1 MPDDRTRR
9 HQSQTD
15 RDITGMAA
23 RRERQRGVPE
33 FISDVDDLTGTYDGE
48 ELARAR
54 AKRPTDE
61 RIARVEKKQDE
72 DRADHKALAVV
83 VTDMQI
89 DVAGMR
95 GELKVLPELVALIK
109 GQHATEHETK
119 RQGMAGRTKVIIAV
133 LGVITTGLAVLGG
146 ASLGGCA

>member
-1 MPDDRTRR
+1 MSDAQRAAIGRVHRR
-9 HQSQTD
+9 SPALGVPAFPAD
-15 RDITGMAA
+15 EITG
-23 RRERQRGVPE
+23 QYDG
-33 FISDVDDLTGTYDGE
+33 DDLAK
-48 ELARAR
+48 ARAQ
-54 AKRPTDE
+54 RPTDA

-72 DRADHKALAVV
+72 DRADHKALALI
-83 VTDMQI
+83 VTDIQI

-119 RQGMAGRTKVIIAV
+119 RQGMTNRTKVI
-133 LGVITTGLAVLGG
+133 LAVLTVITSALAVIGG